1 MKVALTG
8 AGGFL
13 GLHTRAAAVSLGHTV
28 SPVALGSKFDVDRA
42 VEAIQGSGRLI
53 HVAGVNRGSDEEIS
67 EGNVLFATQLADVLR
82 RVDSPPSQVVFANS
96 IQDGNGS
103 VYGKAKSRAAEIL
116 QSAADD
122 VNATFTNVRLPN
134 LYGEHGRPF
143 YNSVV
148 ATFCHLIHSGK
159 SPEILDDRELRLLHA
174 QDAADV
180 LLGCVSLTDM
190 EQLTALRTVSEVLRQ
205 LQEIADISRR
215 GEIPPVATAFDL
227 NLFNT
232 YRSFRLESTA
242 DLPFTLNRRA
252 DARGSFFEV
261 CRAHGGQGQTAF
273 STTLPGVTRGEHFH
287 RRKIERF
294 VVLSGKAQIA
304 MRCLF
309 SDEVVRFEVDGSA
322 PLAIDMP
329 TLWTHKITNT
339 GDADLFTMF
348 WTNDIFDPAKP
359 DTFAQEVE

>member
-1 MKVALTG
+1 MNVALTG

-13 GLHTRAAAVSLGHTV
+13 GLHTRAAALSLEMPVQTV
-28 SPVALGSKFDVDRA
+28 AVGEKFDPTA
-42 VEAIQGSGRLI
+42 ALAAIQSSERLI
-53 HVAGVNRGSDEEIS
+53 HVAGVNRGTHKEIAD
-67 EGNVLFATQLADVLR
+67 GNVAFASQLADTLR
-82 RVDSPPSQVVFANS
+82 RSDSPPLDIVFANS

-103 VYGKAKSRAAEIL
+103 VYGEAKSRAADIL
-116 QSAADD
+116 AAAADD
-122 VNATFTNVRLPN
+122 VNATFINVRLPN

-148 ATFCHLIHSGK
+148 ATFCHLLQSGQ
-159 SPEILDDRELRLLHA
+159 SPEILDDRELQLLHA

-180 LLGCVSLTDM
+180 LLGCASSTEM
-190 EQLTALRTVSEVLRQ
+190 EQLTTTRTVSELLRQ
-205 LQEIADISRR
+205 LQQIAGTYHQGDIPS
-215 GEIPPVATAFDL
+215 ITTAFDL

-232 YRSFRLESTA
+232 YRSFRLVNTPE
-242 DLPFTLNRRA
+242 LPFALDRRA

-261 CRAHGGQGQTAF
+261 CRAHGGTGQTAF
-273 STTLPGVTRGEHFH
+273 STTHAGVTRGEHFH

-294 VVLSGKAQIA
+294 VVLSGEAQIA

-309 SDEVVRFEVDGSA
+309 SDEVRRFDVNGSV
-322 PLAIDMP
+322 PVAIDMP

-348 WTNDIFDPAKP
+348 WTNDIFNPAQP
-359 DTFAQEVE
+359 DTFAQEVD